1 MIVFPVLLGRVLV
14 SDGLVRHRRLNAE
27 EVALAGKSAYRYGPP
42 GPPFRKFGLEQ
53 QPTLVEEWAVGTQ
66 GRATV
71 PITGRAMNPP
81 VGMQENDPYFAY
93 VANNI
98 RMGLA

>member
-1 MIVFPVLLGRVLV
+1 MTKTATPISTPWGQ
-14 SDGLVRHRRLNAE
+14 A
-27 EVALAGKSAYRYGPP
+27 
-42 GPPFRKFGLEQ
+42 
-53 QPTLVEEWAVGTQ
+53 TLVEEWAVGTQ

-81 VGMQENDPYFAY
+81 IGMQENDPYFAY